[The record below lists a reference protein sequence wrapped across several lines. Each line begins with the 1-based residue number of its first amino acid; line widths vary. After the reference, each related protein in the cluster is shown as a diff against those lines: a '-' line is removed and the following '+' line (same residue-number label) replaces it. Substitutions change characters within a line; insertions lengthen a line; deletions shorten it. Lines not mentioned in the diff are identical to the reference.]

1 MTVPF
6 QLKLVDEELWAEFEA
21 RGNEMIVTKN
31 GRCMFPLLKLNV
43 LCHDNDLLYGTIG
56 FSVSIERCDE
66 FRWKFREGEWRKSG
80 LDEEELE
87 YASEHH
93 FEPED
98 SPNSGQYWVENG
110 VSFSKIKL
118 TNRPDTTR
126 LPPPSN
132 YFCLS
137 SFRRYRPIVRCTIYG
152 PAGKDQDMII
162 SMKLP
167 HTEFIAVTHYQNER
181 VTELK
186 KNYNPHAKGF
196 LSQPSSPLI
205 LRQGYT
211 FDDRDDISAEDL
223 TASWILG
230 SMKRANGSSQGQEEM

>member
-1 MTVPF
+1 
-6 QLKLVDEELWAEFEA
+6 
-21 RGNEMIVTKN
+21 
-31 GRCMFPLLKLNV
+31 MFPLLKLSV
-43 LCHDNDLLYGTIG
+43 QCTSQDFLYNTIG
-56 FSVSIERCDE
+56 FSVGIERCDE
-66 FRWKFREGEWRKSG
+66 YRWKFRDGEWRKSG
-80 LDEEELE
+80 LDEEEMD
-87 YASEHH
+87 YGSEHH

-98 SPNSGQYWVENG
+98 SPNSGQYWSENG

-118 TNRPDTTR
+118 TNRPDTSR

-137 SFRRYRPIVRCTIYG
+137 SFRRYRPVVYCKIYG
-152 PAGKDQDMII
+152 QTIRDRESVFTIR
-162 SMKLP
+162 LP
-167 HTEFIAVTHYQNER
+167 HTDFIAVTHYQNDR

-205 LRQGYT
+205 LHPSVD
-211 FDDRDDISAEDL
+211 FDVHDDIDAEEL

-230 SMKRANGSSQGQEEM
+230 SMKASSSQSHEEM